1 MDRDMFIEIRQ
12 GLLLICGAIEKRFC
26 LGKYS
31 KTPTTDDIS
40 TYRDLAITARQGIL
54 LIVSSIDRRFHLGKY
69 SLQDGGIINES

>member
-31 KTPTTDDIS
+31 KTPMAEDIS
-40 TYRDLAITARQGIL
+40 TYRDLAVTARQGIL
-54 LIVSSIDRRFHLGKY
+54 LS
-69 SLQDGGIINES
+69 